1 MGLNGTGHARLHRG
15 TVLGFATAAVAGP
28 VVRRSPDLE
37 LVGACDGTVTAP
49 WSTTLTRR
57 EQRAM
62 VPPIASPGG
71 PRRPPGN
78 VENLGGEWI
87 SLRPVSLIGS
97 GLDAHL
103 AAFDKRSR
111 RENPSS
117 ICRDRWLQPCWR
129 SLQFAVS
136 GRSPKLA
143 LPNWAYGNRRS
154 CFFRGSCGGPCSIM
168 LRPQCSLNAHLAAG
182 SDRHLG
188 FLQRLLSHTF
198 HACGAS
204 LAGKLGEEGRMRGYL
219 DLLKRMTIRA
229 PQDPERHPLY
239 LARAWGVAAGSLIL
253 LCACL
258 YRRIKHPD
266 WTGGQAVAVLWPV
279 YIIGAFSIC
288 SGWLFRDANKT
299 LRTPAALAGKAGIV
313 SRLDPSP

>member
-1 MGLNGTGHARLHRG
+1 MGQVMRDSIVGLSWD
-15 TVLGFATAAVAGP
+15 FATAAVAGP

-49 WSTTLTRR
+49 WSSTLTRR
-57 EQRAM
+57 EQA
-62 VPPIASPGG
+62 PWFLPKFASPGG
-71 PRRPPGN
+71 PRKPPANKEPRGR
-78 VENLGGEWI
+78 VDLA

-111 RENPSS
+111 QANPSS
-117 ICRDRWLQPCWR
+117 ICHDRWLQPCWR

-136 GRSPKLA
+136 GDRQSWRCQIGPTGTDGVAGFADPATVLVNNAATSMLTERSL
-143 LPNWAYGNRRS
+143 GETQTGTS
-154 CFFRGSCGGPCSIM
+154 VFFKGSCHRHFM
-168 LRPQCSLNAHLAAG
+168 RVAQAWQG
-182 SDRHLG
+182 SV
-188 FLQRLLSHTF
+188 
-198 HACGAS
+198 
-204 LAGKLGEEGRMRGYL
+204 GEEGRMRGYL

-239 LARAWGVAAGSLIL
+239 LVRAWGVAAGSLIL
-253 LCACL
+253 LGACL

-279 YIIGAFSIC
+279 YMVGAFSIC